1 MMEMTLIY
9 TMGGAVESSYGAD
22 NAPVAETPLYGVS
35 GFTPLNAD
43 YYWVASMASSRGG
56 RNPATWSFAGTPR
69 NGGGTTT
76 GPDANYIRC
85 VRDIE

>member
-22 NAPVAETPLYGVS
+22 NVPVAETPLYGVS

-43 YYWVASMASSRGG
+43 YYWVASMALRTMQRSAPLPASRKMPAVGQTFVWSRAESDFSSG
-56 RNPATWSFAGTPR
+56 S
-69 NGGGTTT
+69 
-76 GPDANYIRC
+76 
-85 VRDIE
+85 V

>member
-43 YYWVASMASSRGG
+43 YSTGW
-56 RNPATWSFAGTPR
+56 PAWPPAAAAGTRLNVVLRR
-69 NGGGTTT
+69 NSPQRRRNDQ
-76 GPDANYIRC
+76 PDPTPTI
-85 VRDIE
+85 